1 MLVYKMSL
9 AKTFTE
15 EQIATVQS
23 WADDGDGLS
32 EIQKKLLSEME
43 VRVTYM
49 ELRFLIDDIG
59 VKLKEEPQE
68 DTEENK
74 DIEDEPESDLLSEG
88 ELPAGDGVKVTI
100 SALQRPGALIS
111 GNATFA
117 GGEAEWW
124 LDQMGQLSMDPKT
137 EGFRPNQQQMM
148 SFQKELQ
155 KAVEKKG
162 F

>member
-1 MLVYKMSL
+1 MSL
-9 AKTFTE
+9 AKEFTD

-32 EIQKKLLSEME
+32 EIQKKLQNEME
-43 VRVTYM
+43 VKVTYM
-49 ELRFLIDDIG
+49 ELRFLIDDLG
-59 VKLKEEPQE
+59 VKLKEEDP
-68 DTEENK
+68 
-74 DIEDEPESDLLSEG
+74 PESKEEDSSGDETKSEFSPDAP
-88 ELPAGDGVKVTI
+88 LPGGNDVRVTI

-117 GGEAEWW
+117 GGEEAEWW
-124 LDQMGQLSMDPKT
+124 LDQMGQLGMNPKT
-137 EGFRPNQQQMM
+137 DGFRPNQEQMV

-155 KAVEKKG
+155 KAVEAKG